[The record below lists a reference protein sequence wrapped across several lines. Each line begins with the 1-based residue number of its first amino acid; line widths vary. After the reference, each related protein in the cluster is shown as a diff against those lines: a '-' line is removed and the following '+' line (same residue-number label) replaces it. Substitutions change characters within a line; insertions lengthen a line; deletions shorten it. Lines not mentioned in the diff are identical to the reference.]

1 MTAHLPGKEG
11 YRTNTQDLDW
21 EEERAEFDSHGEN
34 IGDVQRVLSAIAGMA
49 FLASGLSRRNWS
61 GAALATVG
69 GSLLYRAVSGYC
81 PAFGAMGIDTSG
93 GNRLGRSSNTNR
105 LGRRK
110 VHTDRA
116 TKIQRAIEVNRPPN
130 EIYRFWRSLDNLPRI
145 MNHLDSVQVIND
157 RLYHWVVK
165 AMPGVPKVEWDAEII
180 NDVENQRLGWRSL
193 EGADVDNTGSVE
205 FKPTDDGQR
214 TRLTVTLQYEPPG
227 GELGAA
233 VAKWFGEDPNTKI
246 AEDLLRFKEEM
257 EKGVFSQAGG
267 EQKA

>member
-1 MTAHLPGKEG
+1 MSEKER
-11 YRTNTQDLDW
+11 YHTNTQDLGW
-21 EEERAEFDSHGEN
+21 NEERAEFEHREN
-34 IGDVQRVLSAIAGMA
+34 IGDVQRVLSVIAGMM
-49 FLASGLSRRNWS
+49 FLASGLSRRRWS

-69 GSLLYRAVSGYC
+69 GGLLYRAISGYC
-81 PAFGAMGIDTSG
+81 PVFGAMGIDMSG
-93 GNRLGRSSNTNR
+93 GSNRSGGSSNTDR

-116 TKIQRAIEVNRPPN
+116 TKIQRAIEINRPPN
-130 EIYRFWRSLDNLPRI
+130 DMYRFWRSLDNLPRI

-157 RLYHWVVK
+157 RLSHWVMK

-193 EGADVDNTGSVE
+193 QGADVNHTGSVE
-205 FKPTDDGQR
+205 FKPTGDGQR
-214 TRLTVTLQYEPPG
+214 TWLTVTLQYEPPG
-227 GELGAA
+227 GEFGAA

-246 AEDLLRFKEEM
+246 AEDLQRFKEEM
-257 EKGVFSQAGG
+257 ETGAFSQAGG